1 MVAAFFVIASF
12 ASCIATTML
21 TALDLLHMVLWDGLN

>member
-12 ASCIATTML
+12 ASCLVITML
-21 TALDLLHMVLWDGLN
+21 AALDLLHMVLWDGLN